1 MSPGR
6 PPDVTVNRPAIG
18 AKANNSALSRTLS
31 LEVTADAVNKQ
42 KYKGHGATW
51 HASQQ
56 QARRMPA
63 QHMAD
68 SLALLHFA
76 QSAFVTSKFA
86 TSTFAINDL
95 TEHDQSSSG

>member
-6 PPDVTVNRPAIG
+6 PPDMTVTRPAIG

-31 LEVTADAVNKQ
+31 LKVTADAVNSP
-42 KYKGHGATW
+42 KGHGATW

-63 QHMAD
+63 EHTAD

-76 QSAFVTSKFA
+76 QSAFATSKFA

-95 TEHDQSSSG
+95 TEHNQSSSG